1 MSIKKLKFTTVDDYN
16 IGSPDL
22 DDNQDFSDSDE
33 EFVEVKL
40 HLKKWI
46 LDRLDADVSA
56 EPGKFRSRGDML
68 NFVLDQ
74 GFILEYLCCKYPVVE
89 HIYCDYLDVFYGSV
103 PVKTDENG
111 DQIIENSDDLVPVT
125 VNTPFWLFDTIKKI
139 YDRQKYDFRDE
150 NDLII
155 QMLDDALTLS
165 DLKSHYP
172 EVEEAIKKNTKRIL
186 DECGSNG

>member
-1 MSIKKLKFTTVDDYN
+1 MDVSDYN

-33 EFVEVKL
+33 EFVDLKL
-40 HLKKWI
+40 NLKKCF
-46 LDRLDADVSA
+46 LDRLDDDVSA
-56 EPGKFRSRGDML
+56 EPGKFQSRGDML
-68 NFVLDQ
+68 NFTFEEGL
-74 GFILEYLCCKYPVVE
+74 ILEHLSWKYPVVD
-89 HIYCDYLDVFYGSV
+89 HIYADYLELIYGDG
-103 PVKTDENG
+103 PAKTDENG
-111 DQIIENSDDLVPVT
+111 EQVIEYIDEGVPVT
-125 VNTPFWLFDTIKKI
+125 VNMPFWLFDTIKRV
-139 YDRQKYDFRDE
+139 YSNQKDVFDDD
-150 NDLII
+150 NSMII